1 MLYGKCRAAGKG
13 NPLKSS
19 ILGAEGDSGLEEA
32 AQPGEAVEMKKAF
45 VLGAGLG
52 TRLRPLT
59 DQLPKPLIPVH
70 HRPLIVRA
78 FQHLRAAGVEEF
90 AVNTHHLPEC
100 YERAFPGARWEG
112 CRLHFRHEPVL
123 LETGGGLAQMADL
136 LQDEP
141 FLVYNGDIL
150 TDISL
155 EEAMAAHQVE
165 GNLVTLLLRSDVP
178 VRNVAFD
185 AASGRVLDLRNGLAT
200 NHPDQRGFTGLYV
213 VSPAF
218 FRYLVPGKVESVV
231 AALLRAVAAGERIG
245 GVLGDVGHWFDLG
258 DRASY
263 LAAHAAGSRD
273 RAGACG
279 GAGGPHGFGGCGLL
293 GGAGRDRGGGGGATG
308 NCGLARRAGGR
319 GGPPARLHR
328 ARGQRRRGPPGGR
341 RLLTRIALA
350 RAALWV
356 LTTPC
361 PWIPPRCPFSMSGPS

>member
-19 ILGAEGDSGLEEA
+19 ILGAAGDSGLEEA

-45 VLGAGLG
+45 ILGAGLG

-263 LAAHAAGSRD
+263 LAAHAAGRAASFPRYGPWGEAETAPVHAEALVD
-273 RAGACG
+273 PTASVDADCSVGPGATVEAGAVLQG
-279 GAGGPHGFGGCGLL
+279 
-293 GGAGRDRGGGGGATG
+293 TVVW
-308 NCGLARRAGGR
+308 
-319 GGPPARLHR
+319 
-328 ARGQRRRGPPGGR
+328 PGGR
-341 RLLTRIALA
+341 V
-350 RAALWV
+350 AAGAHLRGCIV
-356 LTTPC
+356 RGGSVAAGHLVDADC
-361 PWIPPRCPFSMSGPS
+361 